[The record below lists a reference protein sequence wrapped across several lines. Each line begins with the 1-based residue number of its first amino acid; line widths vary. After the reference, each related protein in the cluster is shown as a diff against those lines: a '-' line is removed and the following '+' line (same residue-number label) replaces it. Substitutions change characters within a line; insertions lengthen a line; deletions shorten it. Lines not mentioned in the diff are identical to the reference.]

1 MWLTLIRTEQKA
13 LRTSTHDAEA
23 VLSVI
28 CCCVGW
34 SSIPWSF
41 TVTCYELLK
50 HEQHH
55 QALSIQTT
63 EVEPVIFTRTTPSTH
78 WVFVST
84 ALPNI
89 LFSTLPRE
97 LLYCNSLTRYR
108 FFLEVQALLSKKWA
122 NLSQILLRN
131 KNRYGMLQP
140 KLFESCI
147 LNKSPF
153 ICVQQLPLLPSFW
166 RLQRL
171 QLLHMKDFPAA
182 AGLRDER
189 LLPFL

>member
-1 MWLTLIRTEQKA
+1 MWLTLITTEQQA
-13 LRTSTHDAEA
+13 MRTSTHDAEA

-28 CCCVGW
+28 CCCMGW

-131 KNRYGMLQP
+131 KNLRYFHSPQDNWKSIML
-140 KLFESCI
+140 CTTI
-147 LNKSPF
+147 N
-153 ICVQQLPLLPSFW
+153 ICSVP
-166 RLQRL
+166 
-171 QLLHMKDFPAA
+171 PA
-182 AGLRDER
+182 GSIENLENRIWC
-189 LLPFL
+189 